1 MIANAF
7 DISGTAP
14 GIVGGKTVNVNAS
27 GEYAVTYTVTDNNEQ
42 SRTITQTVTV
52 GPDVTPPV
60 ITPTGSDT
68 TIELTATDTYTEQGG
83 TVTDNDPDYSET
95 ATPSGDTPDTSSIG
109 VYTVLYDAPD
119 DAAGNTPDQQS
130 IVITVSDTTPP
141 TFDVDGNTD
150 DYSTTVP
157 FGGTYAQGT
166 IANAFDISG
175 TAPGMVGGK
184 TVNVNASGEYAVT
197 YTVTDNNEQSRTIT
211 ETVTVGPDVTPPVIT
226 VTPEE
231 ITLEL
236 DSPAPV
242 LLDGVSTDDG
252 SPITISG
259 TVDVGT
265 VGDYTITYSSTDGT
279 NPAGDKTRTYKV
291 TDTTPPPVPAITTP
305 PATVGSTPITIDGTS
320 TEAGATIQLFNG
332 MTPAGTTTADDSGKF
347 LICRS

>member
-1 MIANAF
+1 MPFGGTYTQGTIANAS
-7 DISGTAP
+7 DISGIKSST
-14 GIVGGKTVNVNAS
+14 VGGKTVNVNAS

-42 SRTITQTVTV
+42 SRTITETVTV

-211 ETVTVGPDVTPPVIT
+211 QTVTVGPDVT
-226 VTPEE
+226 
-231 ITLEL
+231 
-236 DSPAPV
+236 
-242 LLDGVSTDDG
+242 
-252 SPITISG
+252 
-259 TVDVGT
+259 
-265 VGDYTITYSSTDGT
+265 
-279 NPAGDKTRTYKV
+279 R
-291 TDTTPPPVPAITTP
+291 
-305 PATVGSTPITIDGTS
+305 
-320 TEAGATIQLFNG
+320 
-332 MTPAGTTTADDSGKF
+332 
-347 LICRS
+347 R